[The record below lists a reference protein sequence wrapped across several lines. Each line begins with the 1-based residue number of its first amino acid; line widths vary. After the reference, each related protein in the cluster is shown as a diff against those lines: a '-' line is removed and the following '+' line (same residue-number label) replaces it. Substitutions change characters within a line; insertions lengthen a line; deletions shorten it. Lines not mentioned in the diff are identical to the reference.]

1 MVYTAATNQEGVMGD
16 FYQADSIKKLRKL
29 RELKPDLFKAFVEFD
44 TKVFEEGAL
53 PVKTKELIA
62 VAAAHITQCPYCI
75 DAHVQRAKEA
85 GASDTEIAESVF
97 VAMALR
103 AGGSWAH
110 SCIAMESLEKA

>member
-1 MVYTAATNQEGVMGD
+1 MGD
-16 FYQADSIKKLRKL
+16 FYRAESIKKLRKL
-29 RELKPDLFKAFVEFD
+29 RELKPDLFKAFVDFD

-53 PVKTKELIA
+53 PVKIKELIA

-75 DAHVQRAKEA
+75 DAHTQRAKMA
-85 GASDTEIAESVF
+85 GASDTEVAEAIF

-110 SCIAMESLEKA
+110 SCIAMERLEKV

>member
-1 MVYTAATNQEGVMGD
+1 MSD
-16 FYQADSIKKLRKL
+16 HFYHSDDMKRLRKL
-29 RELKPDLFKAFVEFD
+29 RELKPDLFKSFVEFD

-62 VAAAHITQCPYCI
+62 VGTAHITQCPYCI
-75 DAHVQRAKEA
+75 DAHTKRAKKA
-85 GASDTEIAESVF
+85 GAADAEIAEAIF

-110 SCIAMESLEKA
+110 SAVAMKALEE

>member
-1 MVYTAATNQEGVMGD
+1 MAGFYGEG
-16 FYQADSIKKLRKL
+16 SIKKLRKL
-29 RELKPDLFKAFVEFD
+29 RELKPDYFKAFVEFD

-75 DAHVQRAKEA
+75 EAHVQRAKTA
-85 GASDTEIAESVF
+85 GASDTEVAEAVF

-110 SCIAMESLEKA
+110 SCIAMEALEEA